1 MQFISNITEW
11 RSNCRKHNCPSYAI
25 RHVGYRRNLSFE
37 PKSFIMLRVFIDSKK
52 PIAFAF
58 NLRFYRATLF
68 RKGLFG
74 CLPVRTAQAQPEL
87 FVRLRVARWN
97 VNIRNVVIRRKPANG
112 SSPGEESKSTK
123 RYIHRVRR

>member
-1 MQFISNITEW
+1 
-11 RSNCRKHNCPSYAI
+11 
-25 RHVGYRRNLSFE
+25 
-37 PKSFIMLRVFIDSKK
+37 MLRVFIDSKK
-52 PIAFAF
+52 SIAFAF

-68 RKGLFG
+68 RKDLFG

-97 VNIRNVVIRRKPANG
+97 VNIRNVVIKRKPANG

>member
-68 RKGLFG
+68 GKGLIS
-74 CLPVRTAQAQPEL
+74 CLPVPTAQAQPEL
-87 FVRLRVARWN
+87 FVRLARWN
-97 VNIRNVVIRRKPANG
+97 VNIRNVVIKRKPANG
-112 SSPGEESKSTK
+112 SSPGEEPKSL
-123 RYIHRVRR
+123 RSS